1 MFSTSSSAR
10 VRRDSKIHINT
21 AASEQ
26 FSQNSS
32 QRSIRLAQLAKEARE
47 VLKPWTKV
55 PTEKLSI
62 FDDKIFNNDLK
73 QHEGVGVLLRMARVD
88 PKSTGNISPAEEA
101 EFLRSMMTLV
111 DEILGFFSTAMI
123 INTLT
128 LAIGIP
134 LTLHEITV
142 PSFESATLAGTED
155 SGGFAFYL
163 THFRDPTLMHVF
175 HWIELLLLS
184 VSIWKSSSGILSSFL
199 LSATFSIYLPDQE
212 SKLRFVIKRRAE
224 LLKAFE
230 GTMWSI
236 ITLLGALP
244 FAAAKFSPVGCM
256 VLGIPVI
263 GVHVDFFRVLLPS
276 VGTPVM
282 VYQHLLTK
290 ELFEEE
296 TDDARGSQQEGCS
309 NFTPQ
314 KTPKEKKG
322 FNFFGSGSKK

>member
-1 MFSTSSSAR
+1 MFSTS
-10 VRRDSKIHINT
+10 RRDSKIHINT
-21 AASEQ
+21 E

-111 DEILGFFSTAMI
+111 DEILGFFSTVMI

-128 LAIGIP
+128 LATGIP

-142 PSFESATLAGTED
+142 PSFESATLGGTED

-163 THFRDPTLMHVF
+163 RYFRDPTLMHVF

-184 VSIWKSSSGILSSFL
+184 VSIWKSASGILSSLL

-230 GTMWSI
+230 NCMWSI

-263 GVHVDFFRVLLPS
+263 GIHVDFFRVLLPS

-296 TDDARGSQQEGCS
+296 TDDARGTQQEGYS

-314 KTPKEKKG
+314 KTPTEKKG
-322 FNFFGSGSKK
+322 FSFFGRGSKK